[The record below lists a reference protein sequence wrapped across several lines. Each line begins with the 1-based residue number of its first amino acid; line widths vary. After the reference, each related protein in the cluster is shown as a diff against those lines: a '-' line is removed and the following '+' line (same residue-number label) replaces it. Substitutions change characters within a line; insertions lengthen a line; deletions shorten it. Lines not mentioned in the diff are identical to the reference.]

1 MTTGDAPRDREPI
14 NPQVWMAAERTLLAW
29 IRTGLATMGLGFVV
43 ARFAL
48 FLEEFRAP
56 NRAPSGMHE
65 TSLRIGAAIIGLGIA
80 INLVAA
86 ALHARECRRQI
97 RGEPFRPSRWPFGVA
112 VAVGIGLLGLAVA
125 YHLLSAP
132 R

>member
-1 MTTGDAPRDREPI
+1 MSEPPRNREPI

-48 FLEEFRAP
+48 FLEEFRTIDGAP
-56 NRAPSGMHE
+56 TGRHE
-65 TSLRIGAAIIGLGIA
+65 TSLRIGAAIIVLGVA
-80 INLVAA
+80 INVFAA
-86 ALHARECRRQI
+86 IFHARERRRQL
-97 RGEPFRPSRWPFGVA
+97 RGDPFRPSPWSFGVGI
-112 VAVGIGLLGLAVA
+112 AVGLGLLGLAVA